1 MLILADE
8 NLHTDI
14 ILGLSRE
21 NYEVLSV
28 IDIGLAGHNDRE
40 ILEYSEKNDL
50 ILISGDKDFGGLVE
64 FGTLWGRG
72 KVILLRYRFI
82 NIDRIVKSIAK
93 VLAREEETFRTKK
106 SVVIVLSEAGY
117 RVHEPGGLPNDN
129 CV

>member
-14 ILGLSRE
+14 ILGLRRE

-28 IDIGLAGHNDRE
+28 IDIGLAGNNDQE

-72 KVILLRYRFI
+72 KVILLRYRLI
-82 NIDRIVKSIAK
+82 NIDQIVKSIAK
-93 VLAREEETFRTKK
+93 VLDREEETFRTKK
-106 SVVIVLSEAGY
+106 SVVILLSEAGY
-117 RVHEPGGLPNDN
+117 RIHKPGGLSK
-129 CV
+129 